1 MTNYIEEAERQET
14 KNFMNQV
21 YWAKWAKPV
30 PTFSDPKAKLFVI
43 RLTPAAHG
51 GNRSRRIY
59 LPETVLV
66 TGL

>member
-1 MTNYIEEAERQET
+1 
-14 KNFMNQV
+14 MNQV
-21 YWAKWAKPV
+21 YWAKPV

>member
-1 MTNYIEEAERQET
+1 
-14 KNFMNQV
+14 MNQV

-51 GNRSRRIY
+51 ENRSRRIY

>member
-1 MTNYIEEAERQET
+1 MTNYIEEAERRER

-21 YWAKWAKPV
+21 YWAKPV

-51 GNRSRRIY
+51 GNRSGRIY

>member
-1 MTNYIEEAERQET
+1 
-14 KNFMNQV
+14 MNQV
-21 YWAKWAKPV
+21 YWAKPV
-30 PTFSDPKAKLFVI
+30 LTFSDPKAKLLVI

-51 GNRSRRIY
+51 GNRTGRIY